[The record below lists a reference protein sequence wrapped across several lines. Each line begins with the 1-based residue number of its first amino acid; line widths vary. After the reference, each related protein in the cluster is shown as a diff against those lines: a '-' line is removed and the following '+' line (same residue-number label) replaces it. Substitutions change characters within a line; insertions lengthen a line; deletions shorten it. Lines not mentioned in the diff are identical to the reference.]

1 MKLRSN
7 RTAAWSLFGLAL
19 VAAGWLWWQHG
30 ATEDSPRAAQ
40 AGAAAAFVHSMQDT
54 VPDGDLRALPGG
66 QQAQLSNRLPYGEL
80 KRLFDYYL
88 SAVGEQSIDAIRLE
102 ISSELQRRLP
112 PNQLPGAGRLLALYL
127 QFKLAL
133 VEQDKN
139 PELAGAGVQTVRRR
153 LLAMQDLRSQFF
165 SAEETQGMFGFE
177 DDYDMDAV
185 ARLEISQNP
194 ALTAA
199 QKKEQL
205 ATLDATQSALLRE
218 EREAPRRVLRVE
230 QMAQDLRAQGASDD
244 DVYRLRSRELNP
256 EAAARLAEV
265 DHEEIA
271 WKSRIATYLSERSK
285 LLKAPGDASDSQ
297 HQDAALTQLR
307 NSLFTADE
315 QRRLPAYE
323 Q

>member
-1 MKLRSN
+1 MKLRV
-7 RTAAWSLFGLAL
+7 RHLAWGLFGLVL
-19 VAAGWLWWQHG
+19 LLAGWLWWSH
-30 ATEDSPRAAQ
+30 AASPETSSSSAAP
-40 AGAAAAFVHSMQDT
+40 AAVGAAFVHSMQDT
-54 VPDGDLRALPGG
+54 VPDGDLRVLPTAA
-66 QQAQLSNRLPYGEL
+66 QAQSGPLPYAEL

-112 PNQLPGAGRLLALYL
+112 PPQLPGATRLLALYL

-133 VEQDKN
+133 VELDKN
-139 PELAGAGVQTVRRR
+139 PELAGAGAQAIRRR
-153 LLAMQDLRSQFF
+153 LLAMRDLRSQFF
-165 SAEETQGMFGFE
+165 SAEETLGMFGFE

-205 ATLDATQSALLRE
+205 ATLDATQSAVLRE
-218 EREAPRRVLRVE
+218 EREAPRRVLRIE

-265 DHEEIA
+265 DREEIA

-285 LLKAPGDASDSQ
+285 LLEAQADAPPAQRES
-297 HQDAALTQLR
+297 ALVQLQQSR
-307 NSLFTADE
+307 FSPDE
-315 QRRLPAYE
+315 RRRLAAYE
-323 Q
+323 P